1 LRKAGRATASD
12 EMVRESAEI
21 LADTLKSNLRR
32 SKAGQAVR
40 KAEDAGN
47 VLQGL
52 DVTSVSTASRGRE
65 V

>member
-1 LRKAGRATASD
+1 
-12 EMVRESAEI
+12 MVRESAEI

-40 KAEDAGN
+40 KAEDGGN